1 MDDCA
6 EFLALDSW
14 NCATE
19 AVVDTVQ
26 RIEGIGLSQYQEFV
40 TEVIVDRSRSIHQP
54 IKNSLPLLKR
64 QFPRV
69 VTKSKL
75 QASSLKSDCNLFS
88 RLYIASNFRD
98 GNLRSFS
105 LMKTTPGHPPFLN
118 MGNSIFLLRNKI
130 Y

>member
-6 EFLALDSW
+6 EILALDSR
-14 NCATE
+14 NCVTK

-40 TEVIVDRSRSIHQP
+40 TEVIVDRSRSINQP
-54 IKNSLPLLKR
+54 IKKNSLPLLKR

-75 QASSLKSDCNLFS
+75 QYKHLA
-88 RLYIASNFRD
+88 
-98 GNLRSFS
+98 
-105 LMKTTPGHPPFLN
+105 
-118 MGNSIFLLRNKI
+118 
-130 Y
+130 

>member
-6 EFLALDSW
+6 ELLALDSR

-26 RIEGIGLSQYQEFV
+26 RIGDIGLSQYQEFV

-54 IKNSLPLLKR
+54 IKKNSLPLLKR

-69 VTKSKL
+69 VTKS
-75 QASSLKSDCNLFS
+75 
-88 RLYIASNFRD
+88 
-98 GNLRSFS
+98 
-105 LMKTTPGHPPFLN
+105 
-118 MGNSIFLLRNKI
+118 
-130 Y
+130 

>member
-1 MDDCA
+1 MELLDSLRIQNSLFETISNMGNPFMDDCA
-6 EFLALDSW
+6 ELLALDSW

-54 IKNSLPLLKR
+54 IKKNSLPLLKQ

-69 VTKSKL
+69 VTKS
-75 QASSLKSDCNLFS
+75 
-88 RLYIASNFRD
+88 
-98 GNLRSFS
+98 
-105 LMKTTPGHPPFLN
+105 
-118 MGNSIFLLRNKI
+118 I
-130 Y
+130 YKHLV